1 MNCMN
6 CMKLVMAFGS
16 FDLIHPGHLY
26 YLKESKKYGD
36 KLIVGVAT
44 DQNIIEI
51 KGRAPLYHEK
61 IRLKDVKNLNIADE
75 VILGNYKGSI
85 YDILEEIKPNVICLG
100 YDQKPSNEELKKELK
115 LRKINAEIIR
125 IDAFNPEKYKSSKL
139 KEKILIKK
147 E

>member
-1 MNCMN
+1 
-6 CMKLVMAFGS
+6 MAFGS

-44 DQNIIEI
+44 DQNILEL
-51 KGRAPLYHEK
+51 KGRKPLYNEK
-61 IRLKDVKNLNIADE
+61 ERLLEVKNLNIADE
-75 VILGNYKGSI
+75 VRLGNDNRNV
-85 YDILEEIKPNVICLG
+85 YDILEEVNPNVICLG

-139 KEKILIKK
+139 KGLI
-147 E
+147 

>member
-1 MNCMN
+1 
-6 CMKLVMAFGS
+6 MKLVMAFGS

-44 DQNIIEI
+44 DQNILEL
-51 KGRAPLYHEK
+51 KGRKPLYNEK
-61 IRLKDVKNLNIADE
+61 ERLLEVKNLNIADE
-75 VILGNYKGSI
+75 VRLGNDNRNV
-85 YDILEEIKPNVICLG
+85 YDILEEVNPNVICLG

-139 KEKILIKK
+139 KGLI
-147 E
+147 